1 MAGVEVGIKNLSK
14 SFGSAN
20 IWSDVTLTLP
30 AGEVSVL
37 LGPSGTGKSVLLK
50 SIIGLL
56 KPEKGSI
63 FIHDTDL
70 VRCSESKL
78 YEIRKLF
85 GVLFQDGALFGS
97 MNLFDN
103 IAFPLRE
110 HTRKGE
116 KEISDIVME
125 KLDMVGLS
133 GAEDKLPGEIS
144 GGMKKRAGLAR
155 ALVLDPEI
163 ILVDEP
169 DSGLDPVRTAYLNQ
183 LIVDLNTQLDATI
196 LIVTHH
202 LGTARSLPDNIGMLF
217 RKNLIMFGPREVLLT
232 SEEPAVQQ
240 FLQGR
245 RVGPIGMSEEKDSG
259 QMEAEM
265 AELKKKGGSAD
276 TEESFIDPQLDP
288 SEGMG
293 ERKAV
298 QRRKDRVMQ
307 VLHTLPEKAQ
317 TAILE
322 QLTDEDMERYGISK
336 DQDRTE
342 LIEVTYNS
350 PPSDADPF
358 GYQAMQEAEDNS
370 MVEDSPAGE
379 GEGEGDKAGSGD
391 PNADAEARRAP
402 PGPPES
408 DEPLIGV
415 PVDDHAGGTVVLP
428 QAGEHTKAEEDKVG
442 GSGEEDS
449 GEQDADDQ
457 GDRQDSGEQ
466 DSDQQDQ
473 GQQDRDDDPKTE
485 QIPAV
490 GDDSGQEDAGQG
502 SDQGASPTQD
512 DQRTEQVA
520 AAGAAG
526 AAASGGRHHWR
537 EDPDQDGQDGQG
549 GGQGG
554 LVSMERRTD
563 REGGDGQGDDGQGQ
577 AQGGGQQDRPAPR
590 TGRESDRSGWAQPNA
605 GQDTAP
611 DRGGDAAGDPSAEGG
626 PGSQEQAAPATD
638 ETGRPQGSDSGI
650 GSSSGTSGTSDTSHD
665 GQPPRGREDDEG
677 LMGGIKRM
685 FRRSAS

>member
-14 SFGSAN
+14 SFGSSN

-97 MNLFDN
+97 MNIFDN

-110 HTRKGE
+110 HTKKGE

-125 KLDMVGLS
+125 KLDLVGLG

-183 LIVDLNTQLDATI
+183 LIVDLNAQLDATI

-217 RKNLIMFGPREVLLT
+217 RKNLVMFGPREVLLT
-232 SEEPAVQQ
+232 SEEPVVQQ

-245 RVGPIGMSEEKDSG
+245 RIGPIGMSEEKDSA

-265 AELKKKGGSAD
+265 EELKKKGGAAES
-276 TEESFIDPQLDP
+276 EESFIDPQLEV
-288 SEGMG
+288 SEGVP

-307 VLHTLPEKAQ
+307 VLHTLPPKAQ

-322 QLTDEDMERYGISK
+322 QLTEEDQERYGISR

-342 LIEVTYNS
+342 LIEITRNN
-350 PPSDADPF
+350 PPEDADPF
-358 GYQAMQEAEDNS
+358 GYQAMAEAEDNS

-379 GEGEGDKAGSGD
+379 GEGEGDQAGSGD
-391 PNADAEARRAP
+391 PDADAEARKAP
-402 PGPPES
+402 PAPPES
-408 DEPLIGV
+408 DEPLVGV
-415 PVDDHAGGTVVLP
+415 PADEDAGGTVVLP
-428 QAGEHTKAEEDKVG
+428 QAGEHTKEGDEQSDE
-442 GSGEEDS
+442 SGADS
-449 GEQDADDQ
+449 SDQTSEQSSDQ
-457 GDRQDSGEQ
+457 Q
-466 DSDQQDQ
+466 DSDQ
-473 GQQDRDDDPKTE
+473 DRGDDPPTE
-485 QIPAV
+485 QFQAV
-490 GDDSGQEDAGQG
+490 RDDSGQ
-502 SDQGASPTQD
+502 DQGGQD
-512 DQRTEQVA
+512 QGGA
-520 AAGAAG
+520 AAGPADRAG
-526 AAASGGRHHWR
+526 RHRRSGGRGGCR
-537 EDPDQDGQDGQG
+537 RGRVRRRPDHRTPPLARRGRRCPGRSGRRPGCRRPGPDGGPPG
-549 GGQGG
+549 ARG
-554 LVSMERRTD
+554 RRPAAD
-563 REGGDGQGDDGQGQ
+563 QGQ
-577 AQGGGQQDRPAPR
+577 RAGPGSQGQQGARS
-590 TGRESDRSGWAQPNA
+590 GRESERSGWAQPNA
-605 GQDTAP
+605 GQDAAP
-611 DRGGDAAGDPSAEGG
+611 DPRGETTNDPPAEGG
-626 PGSQEQAAPATD
+626 PGSPQQAPPGG
-638 ETGRPQGSDSGI
+638 E
-650 GSSSGTSGTSDTSHD
+650 SSGDV
-665 GQPPRGREDDEG
+665 PRGREDDDSKLGG
-677 LMGGIKRM
+677 LRRM
-685 FRRSAS
+685 FRRSGS